1 MKDYLKLLKFVKPHF
16 GLFISAAIS
25 MIFTSIFDGVSLG
38 MIVPLA
44 DKVLTDKKIIIPG
57 KLPAFVSSFVD
68 KINSFPPKEMLNY
81 MIIAG
86 VFLFL
91 FKGLFTFMQSYFMS
105 SIGQRVIR
113 DIRVDLYT
121 KFQSLSMDYF
131 SQKRGGELI
140 SRITNDVGMVEN
152 AVSFGS
158 TDLIYQTMQVI
169 IFTFIIFFVYPQ
181 MAFMIVILLV
191 CIILPIL
198 KIGKLL
204 KKISRKGQEKMADIN
219 SILYE
224 TMMGMK
230 IVKAFNMEKYEIKRF
245 VNKNTEYYKLTMKSI
260 KRMLI
265 LSPFTEILGGL
276 SGLFVFYWG
285 GKEVIDGKISFGALG
300 LFLAS
305 MLSLIRPFKKL
316 SQVHAI
322 NQRAIAASVR
332 IHEVLESK
340 PTITD
345 KKDAV
350 ELNSFTQN
358 VVFDNVY
365 FNYEANPVIQG
376 VSFEVKKG
384 EVCALVGPSGAGKT
398 TLLDLLIRFYDPIK
412 GRILIDGKDIK
423 DLTMK
428 SIRSQIGIVSQETFL
443 FNDTIG
449 ANIRYGRSDATQEE
463 IEAAA
468 MKAHAH
474 EFIIAFPEGYDTV
487 IGDRGSKLSGG
498 ERQRIAIARALLKNS
513 PILLLDEATSQLDS
527 ESERIVQQALNT
539 LIQGRTV
546 FVIAHRLST
555 VKNSNKILVIE
566 KGQILEQGRHDEL
579 LSKGGLYKRLCQNQN
594 IILSI
599 K

>member
-16 GLFISAAIS
+16 GLFIAAAIS
-25 MIFTSIFDGVSLG
+25 MIFTSIFDGVSMG

-57 KLPAFVSSFVD
+57 KLPAFVSAFVD
-68 KINSFPPKEMLNY
+68 KINGIPPKEMLNY

-91 FKGLFTFMQSYFMS
+91 LKGLFTFMQSYFMS
-105 SIGQRVIR
+105 AIGQRVIR
-113 DIRVDLYT
+113 DIRTDLYA

-169 IFTFIIFFVYPQ
+169 IFTFIIFFVYPK
-181 MAFMIVILLV
+181 MAFMIIILLV

-245 VNKNTEYYKLTMKSI
+245 SDKNREYYKLTMKSV

-265 LSPFTEILGGL
+265 LSPFTEILGGFA
-276 SGLFVFYWG
+276 GLFVFYWG

-300 LFLAS
+300 LFLGS

-332 IHEVLESK
+332 IHEVLDSK
-340 PTITD
+340 PTIMD
-345 KKDAV
+345 KENAT
-350 ELNSFTQN
+350 ELREFSKN
-358 VVFDNVY
+358 VVFDNV
-365 FNYEANPVIQG
+365 FFSYESNPVIQG

-398 TLLDLLIRFYDPIK
+398 TLLDLLVRFYDPNK

-423 DLTMK
+423 DVSMK
-428 SIRSQIGIVSQETFL
+428 SLRRGIGIVSQETFL
-443 FNDTIG
+443 FNDTVR
-449 ANIRYGRSDATQEE
+449 ANIAYGNLDATLEE
-463 IEAAA
+463 IKQAAI
-468 MKAHAH
+468 KAHAH
-474 EFIIAFPEGYDTV
+474 DFILGFPEGYDTI

-527 ESERIVQQALNT
+527 ESERIVQEALNT

-555 VKNSNKILVIE
+555 VKNANKILVIE

-579 LSKGGLYKRLCQNQN
+579 LSKGGLYKKLCQNQN
-594 IILSI
+594 IIA
-599 K
+599 